1 MIRLLNAIAFVVAA
15 VLAVALYIAKTE
27 AQDSQDRLA
36 DLQAQLAEERRQTN
50 VLNVEIAHL
59 EDPERLRALARRYLG
74 FEPLDTS
81 REVALSDLPVLIDEG
96 EADDEP
102 RRDRD
107 MLLVN
112 RSDDTTL
119 ALAEGDDPR

>member
-81 REVALSDLPVLIDEG
+81 REVALSDLPVLIDEV